1 MGDES
6 KAQGA
11 ASADSPAATA
21 TGKDVGLLGDAFI
34 RFQRQGRP
42 SIINALMTL
51 ERSPKR
57 GAIEAVLTK
66 LGTEYPV
73 FRSYPRKPCSGGMK
87 WVTVDMADFRVEDH
101 LVRHEI
107 ALGGP
112 TPEGQAGTMDAAVS
126 QYVSTRLTDP
136 VPMQEGGMWE
146 VHMVTFT
153 GAGATERCDVV
164 WRISHSCGDG
174 MMLSTVLVG
183 LCEAIDPAKPKKP
196 RTKRPTQKVNCCSM
210 LCTAISAWNKVRVC
224 VVVVVC
230 GGGGGVHVCVRGA
243 VQGPRNPSSAGTQY
257 RPPAL
262 HPARLLFPYE
272 MRLKPY
278 MLLTSIVFL
287 RTSVSPYTVR
297 TSSQP
302 SPTHP
307 LKTIRCPASSAP
319 KRTRPR
325 P

>member
-1 MGDES
+1 MDNHLLASKHTGDHPSMGDES

-196 RTKRPTQKVNCCSM
+196 RTKRPKQKVNCCSM
-210 LCTAISAWNKVRVC
+210 LCTAISAWNKVRV
-224 VVVVVC
+224 
-230 GGGGGVHVCVRGA
+230 GGGGGVWWWWWCVCVCA
-243 VQGPRNPSSAGTQY
+243 VRCRALEILHLRVHSIAHLPSIQHVYCSHTKCASN
-257 RPPAL
+257 
-262 HPARLLFPYE
+262 
-272 MRLKPY
+272 
-278 MLLTSIVFL
+278 LT
-287 RTSVSPYTVR
+287 
-297 TSSQP
+297 
-302 SPTHP
+302 
-307 LKTIRCPASSAP
+307 CC
-319 KRTRPR
+319 
-325 P
+325 